1 MAIYLKY
8 AAINGEVKT
17 KGFEKWIECNSFQW
31 GVGRGIGSPKG
42 GSPSKRESSEASVS
56 EITLTKQM
64 DTTDPKLLLESLV
77 GKMDN
82 KAEIAI
88 TNTMPDGGAQD
99 FAHYTLTNTAISG
112 YSISSGGDRPT
123 LSMSLNFS
131 KVEFKYTAYDAAG
144 TGTPETVGYNLAD
157 TTKS

>member
-8 AAINGEVKT
+8 AKIDGEVKT

-56 EITLTKQM
+56 EITLTKAM

-88 TNTMPDGGAQD
+88 TNTMPNGGAQD
-99 FAHYTLTNTAISG
+99 FAHYTLENTAISG
-112 YSISSGGDRPT
+112 YSVSSGGDRPT
-123 LSMSLNFS
+123 LSLSLNFS
-131 KVEFKYTAYDAAG
+131 KVEFKYTSYDAAG